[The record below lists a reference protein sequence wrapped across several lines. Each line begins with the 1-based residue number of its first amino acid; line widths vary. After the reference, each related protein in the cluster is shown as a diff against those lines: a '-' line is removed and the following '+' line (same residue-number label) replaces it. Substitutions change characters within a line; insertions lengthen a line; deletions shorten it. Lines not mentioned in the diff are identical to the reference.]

1 MAGDSGCTGGLFDV
15 VGGDGG
21 EQINIEADDDT
32 EVEPVKRVVDP
43 GKPTEQQIEEHRMTH
58 LPYRTVRGADGAFLA
73 VDEVYSTERVSAP

>member
-1 MAGDSGCTGGLFDV
+1 MTEDTGCTGGLFGV

-43 GKPTEQQIEEHRMTH
+43 GKPTGQQVE
-58 LPYRTVRGADGAFLA
+58 
-73 VDEVYSTERVSAP
+73 